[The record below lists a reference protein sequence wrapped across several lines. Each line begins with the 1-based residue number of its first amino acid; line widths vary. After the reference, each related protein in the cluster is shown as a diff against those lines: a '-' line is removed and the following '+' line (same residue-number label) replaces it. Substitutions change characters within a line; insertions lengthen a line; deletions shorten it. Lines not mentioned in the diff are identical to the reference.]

1 MIEVDTPQVDGCLT
15 VRTIFKSG
23 QQPHGMTY
31 IGSITLPF
39 RDVSYVLK
47 VQCRETGITG
57 MREAVVLDRMMASG
71 QVTVGRGSEDQLQI
85 HGWSQDPYD
94 PAINAPLMR
103 NLAENEHYDAQF
115 PHHPLS
121 RLRSVL
127 RQLQPSLRLAPELKE
142 VPPFVYPPA
151 TPALATSRQDKKPWW
166 KPW

>member
-1 MIEVDTPQVDGCLT
+1 VQSRSFYKQAIEHIGELIVSLYQQNSHTESLHASVM
-15 VRTIFKSG
+15 KSAAKPWDELAFRQATLEQN
-23 QQPHGMTY
+23 QQ
-31 IGSITLPF
+31 
-39 RDVSYVLK
+39 RK
-47 VQCRETGITG
+47 
-57 MREAVVLDRMMASG
+57 
-71 QVTVGRGSEDQLQI
+71 SEI

-142 VPPFVYPPA
+142 LPPFVYPPA